1 MIDLWE
7 SIARTIVALAV
18 VLALMGLAAWAA
30 RRVLGQRSGIAG
42 AAPVV
47 QVLANGYLA
56 PRKSIAVVAVAG
68 EYFVVGMTADNLIPL
83 GRLDNREQVG
93 RLLAD
98 ATTSRNTDTAVANPP
113 QMDWLQHL
121 LRSVWPGK
129 KDGQHV

>member
-7 SIARTIVALAV
+7 SIARTIVALAI

-68 EYFVVGMTADNLIPL
+68 EYFVVGMTADNLTPL
-83 GRLDNREQVG
+83 GRLDNREQLG
-93 RLLAD
+93 RLLAASTPARD
-98 ATTSRNTDTAVANPP
+98 AEGTGVHPLPT
-113 QMDWLQHL
+113 DWLQHL
-121 LRSVWPGK
+121 LGSFRPGK
-129 KDGQHV
+129 KDDRHV